1 MAKSYLLEDLVNNL
15 EDLIV
20 IKQAILDRI
29 VPQDAEGVSAYIKAD
44 TMFLQ
49 ELKSLVKGVKEAM
62 NEE

>member
-1 MAKSYLLEDLVNNL
+1 MAKSYLLEDLINNL

-29 VPQDAEGVSAYIKAD
+29 VPQDAEGVSAYIKAG
-44 TMFLQ
+44 TMVLQ

>member
-1 MAKSYLLEDLVNNL
+1 MAKSYLLEDLINNL

-20 IKQAILDRI
+20 IKQAILDCI

-44 TMFLQ
+44 TMVLQ